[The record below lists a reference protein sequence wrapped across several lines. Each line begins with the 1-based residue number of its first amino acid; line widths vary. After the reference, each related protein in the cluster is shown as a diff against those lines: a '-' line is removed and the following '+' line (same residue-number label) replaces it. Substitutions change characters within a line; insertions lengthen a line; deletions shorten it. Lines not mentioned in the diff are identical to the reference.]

1 MSPEELFLA
10 HLGLIERLVDWHSR
24 RCHFRREEAEDFA
37 STVKL
42 KLIEDDYR
50 VFRQYQGKSKIE
62 TYLTVVV
69 QRLLLDYQ
77 NHLWGKRRPSAAA
90 ARMGPL
96 AQALER
102 LLREG
107 HSLDESHEILR
118 GSFGGEVS
126 RDELERIA
134 AQLPPYVP
142 RRIVGEEQLAV
153 VPAAGGSPEQRIREQ
168 ERAASYERARAAL
181 DRAIAQL
188 PVEDR
193 LIVKLYGEGLKI
205 SEIASVMS
213 CEAKPLYARMK
224 KIWNALRQAMEK
236 EGVHADDIRDVL
248 GAE

>member
-10 HLGLIERLVDWHSR
+10 HLGWIERLVDSLSR
-24 RCHFRREEAEDFA
+24 RCRFRREEAEDFA

-69 QRLLLDYQ
+69 QHLLLDYQ
-77 NHLWGKRRPSAAA
+77 NHLWGKRRSSAAA
-90 ARMGPL
+90 AQMGPL

-107 HSLDESHEILR
+107 YSLDEAHQILR
-118 GSFGGEVS
+118 GSFGDDVS

-134 AQLPPYVP
+134 AKLPPYVP

-153 VPAAGGSPEQRIREQ
+153 VPAVDGSPEQRIRKQ
-168 ERAASYERARAAL
+168 ERAAIYDQAVAAL
-181 DRAIAQL
+181 NRAIAQL
-188 PVEDR
+188 PDEDR
-193 LIVKLYGEGLKI
+193 MIVRLRSQSVKVPVIAAGLR
-205 SEIASVMS
+205 
-213 CEAKPLYARMK
+213 CDAKPLYGRTT
-224 KIWNALRQAMEK
+224 KILNGLRQVMES
-236 EGVHADDIRDVL
+236 EGVTGDHIRVL
-248 GAE
+248 LGGE